1 MATSVSQTAPT
12 GWVGYWRFDQVGNVA
27 LDRSENRNNGNIVGS
42 NNRNDQVEGQAF
54 IVLTRRKTK
63 AEIPATKTLDLVEA
77 ITMEAWI
84 QPKSLY
90 IGNDWK
96 QCPSI
101 LAKVRPITKKEIY
114 PAAFTVFNHKNGL
127 VEKSTCRNLL
137 ANKSM

>member
-1 MATSVSQTAPT
+1 M
-12 GWVGYWRFDQVGNVA
+12 
-27 LDRSENRNNGNIVGS
+27 GS
-42 NNRNDQVEGQAF
+42 NNRNNWVEGQAL
-54 IVLTRRKTK
+54 IVDKKKNKSWDSR
-63 AEIPATKTLDLVEA
+63 TKTLDLVEA

-96 QCPSI
+96 QHPSI
-101 LAKVRPITKKEIY
+101 LAKVRSITKKEIY

-137 ANKSM
+137 ANKPM

>member
-1 MATSVSQTAPT
+1 METLWAQIIATT
-12 GWVGYWRFDQVGNVA
+12 GLKVKP
-27 LDRSENRNNGNIVGS
+27 LS
-42 NNRNDQVEGQAF
+42 
-54 IVLTRRKTK
+54 LTRRKTK
-63 AEIPATKTLDLVEA
+63 VEIPATKTQDLVAA

-96 QCPSI
+96 QRPSI